1 MVEARPE
8 VRAMTLY
15 TPGMPLSEAR
25 SNTGRQQMVK
35 LASNESL
42 WGPSPRAMEAAR
54 MALESVNYYPLVQE
68 LELLAEIG
76 RHNGLQSQEV
86 VLGNGADEIL
96 RLVAEAYL
104 QPGDEVIYPT
114 PSFSAYAHCAL
125 LGGATGIP
133 VPLQDNGAIDLAGI
147 LARVT
152 KKTRLIYVCT
162 PNNPT
167 GVPFSVDDWDRYIR
181 QVPDHVLTVV
191 DSAYYEFC
199 RGPQPDYAAAIR
211 AGRPLVWART
221 FSKLYALAALRVGWG
236 GAPEFVIQNLLR
248 VRDPFSVNTIAAAAA
263 LASIRDQV
271 YFSRVREETF
281 KARDFLSQRLSQAGA
296 FVYSSEANFVTLAVP
311 EPVEAVEMRLRERGF
326 VVRSTASFGL
336 PGKIRVTVAP
346 MPIMQEFVAAFDT
359 L

>member
-1 MVEARPE
+1 MIEARPE
-8 VRAMTLY
+8 VRAMNFY

-25 SNTGRQQMVK
+25 AHAGRQQMVK

-42 WGPSPRAMEAAR
+42 WGPSPRAIQAAR
-54 MALESVNYYPLVQE
+54 AALESVSYYPLLQE
-68 LELLAEIG
+68 SELLAEIG
-76 RHNGLQSQEV
+76 RRSGLQSQEL
-86 VLGNGADEIL
+86 VLGNGSDEIL

-104 QPGDEVIYPT
+104 QPGDEVLYPA

-133 VPLQDNGAIDLAGI
+133 VPLQDNGANDLAGM

-152 KKTRLIYVCT
+152 KKTRLIYICS

-167 GVPFSVDDWDRYIR
+167 GVPVSVDEWTRYIS

-199 RGPQPDYAAAIR
+199 RGPQPDFAAAIH
-211 AGRPLVWART
+211 AGRQIVWART

-236 GAPEFVIQNLLR
+236 GAPELVIQNLLR
-248 VRDPFSVNTIAAAAA
+248 VRDPFSVNTVGSAAA
-263 LASIRDQV
+263 LAAIRDQE
-271 YFSRVREETF
+271 YFSRVLKETLT
-281 KARDFLSQRLSQAGA
+281 ARDYLSARVARTGA
-296 FVYSSEANFVTLAVP
+296 LVYASEANFVTLSVSQ
-311 EPVEAVEMRLRERGF
+311 PVGVVETRLRERGF
-326 VVRSTASFGL
+326 VVRPTASFGL